1 MMTEKDILKLLET
14 KSADEIAA
22 EFTESLNAA
31 IETKEKAEQ
40 EKKEKEA
47 KAKEKQKD
55 LDSLADH
62 FNAFMH
68 LYYPEFET
76 DMDSKALERAFDAGV
91 KKKADAEKLVKDID
105 NLGKLWDKYFGTTTT
120 KF

>member
-1 MMTEKDILKLLET
+1 MITEKDILKLLEI
-14 KSADEIAA
+14 KSADEIAKD
-22 EFTESLNAA
+22 FTESLNAA
-31 IETKEKAEQ
+31 IETKEKAER
-40 EKKEKEA
+40 EKKEAEE
-47 KAKEKQKD
+47 KAKQKKKD

-68 LYYPEFET
+68 VYYPEYET
-76 DMDSKALERAFDAGV
+76 DMDSKALERAFEDGV

-105 NLGKLWDKYFGTTTT
+105 SLEKLWDKYFKT